1 MLPRKIIV
9 ARGLCGNTLAPPGA
23 RRHDRAMRRRFALLA
38 VPALFAL
45 VAAAPAS
52 RQAATPLPDIV
63 RVALT
68 TEKGVITVD
77 IDAKHAPVTAA
88 NFVRYV
94 DQRRFDGITFYRAMH
109 LAWGAQPNGLVQAGQ
124 RDPRRLLPPI
134 AHEPTSATGLLHKAG
149 ALSMAR
155 NAPGTAAADF
165 SILLSDMPGLDA
177 DPASANP
184 ESKAGYAV
192 FGNVSAG
199 MEVVRAIWDAPRSPT
214 LGEGVMKGQMLAP
227 PVRILTARRVTMP
240 ASVIPAAP

>member
-1 MLPRKIIV
+1 MQ
-9 ARGLCGNTLAPPGA
+9 
-23 RRHDRAMRRRFALLA
+23 RRFALLA
-38 VPALFAL
+38 VPILFAL
-45 VAAAPAS
+45 AAAAPVAKH
-52 RQAATPLPDIV
+52 AAAPLPDIV

-88 NFVRYV
+88 NFIRYV

-109 LAWGAQPNGLVQAGQ
+109 LAWGTQPNGLVQAGQ

-134 AHEPTSATGLLHKAG
+134 AYEPTSTTGLLHKAG

-177 DPASANP
+177 DPASPNP
-184 ESKAGYAV
+184 ETKAGYAV
-192 FGNVSAG
+192 FGYVVGG
-199 MEVVRAIWDAPRSPT
+199 MEVARAIWDAPRSPT
-214 LGEGVMKGQMLAP
+214 LGQGVMKGQMLDP
-227 PVRILTARRVTMP
+227 PVRVLSVRRVAIP
-240 ASVIPAAP
+240 ASALPAP

>member
-1 MLPRKIIV
+1 MQ
-9 ARGLCGNTLAPPGA
+9 
-23 RRHDRAMRRRFALLA
+23 RRFALFAIPL
-38 VPALFAL
+38 LFAL
-45 VAAAPAS
+45 TAAAPAP
-52 RQAATPLPDIV
+52 RRAAAPLPDVV

-109 LAWGAQPNGLVQAGQ
+109 LAWGAQPNGLIQAGQ
-124 RDPRRLLPPI
+124 RDPRLRLAPI
-134 AHEPTSATGLLHKAG
+134 AHEPTSQTGLLHKAG

-155 NAPGTAAADF
+155 NAPGTAVADF

-177 DPASANP
+177 DPTSADP
-184 ESKAGYAV
+184 EAKAGYAV
-192 FGNVSAG
+192 FGYVVSG
-199 MEVVRAIWDAPRSPT
+199 MEVVRSIWEAPRSPT

-227 PVRILTARRVTMP
+227 PVKVLTARRVAIS
-240 ASVIPAAP
+240 ASAPTSP